1 MRYEEARGAIE
12 TGDLLFFRGRLL
24 HSRFIQIW
32 TRSVYSHVGVAVWIE
47 VGPIRRLFVVE
58 ALEGKGVRLYPLS
71 RYISDGADVDWFA
84 VTDQT
89 FDRKKAASWALAQV
103 GLKYASP
110 WQMLRSFG
118 LITKWVCDSL
128 GLPTK
133 IDSDRWFCSCYAVRL
148 LMAGE
153 VQFDE
158 HVDPSLTPPGKVALL
173 TCLHRMG
180 ALTN

>member
-1 MRYEEARGAIE
+1 MRYEDARDAIE
-12 TGDLLFFRGRLL
+12 TGDLLFLRGRLL
-24 HSRFIQIW
+24 HSHLIQVW
-32 TRSVYSHVGVAVWIE
+32 TRSVYSHVGVAVWIQ
-47 VGPIRRLFVVE
+47 VGSIRRLFVVE

-71 RYISDGADVDWFA
+71 RYISAGEDVDWFA
-84 VTDQT
+84 VKEPGY
-89 FDRKKAASWALAQV
+89 DRTKAAAWALAQV

-118 LITKWVCDSL
+118 LITKWVCDHL

-133 IDSDRWFCSCYAVRL
+133 IDSNRWFCSCYAVRL
-148 LMAGE
+148 LMAGG

-158 HVDPSLTPPGKVALL
+158 DVDPSLTPPGKVALL

-180 ALTN
+180 ALAK